1 MMSDFISR
9 LNLFAVS
16 SILIFFS
23 NLTISILAFLKG
35 QDKRLSI
42 VFGLLCL
49 CVTTWGIG
57 GYISSTTTSKEI
69 AYLGWQIANICSVF
83 VSPIYFHLVCI
94 YTKTARKHLLLLMY
108 FCGFVFISFNF
119 FAKEMFLGDL
129 QLLFNQFYYISW
141 SVDKNLIY
149 LIFYICFYWIFLL
162 YSFYILVRNFLN
174 SSKKKRNEIKYF
186 LIGTSIGWLG
196 AHGDFL
202 SVFKPT
208 FYPYLN
214 FLIAIYPI
222 ILTYAIFKHQLMDIK
237 IVLRKGLVY
246 SILIAFITIIYLL
259 VVLLFEKLLQ
269 GIVGYQS
276 IFTSI
281 LTALIIALIFIPLK
295 NKIQNFVDMVFFQGT
310 FTQIAKEKELISE
323 ELNRSERLKS
333 VATFASGMA
342 HEIKNPLTA
351 IKTFTE
357 YLPEKKNDPEFL
369 DKFSKIVSGEVGRI
383 DSLVHQ
389 LLDFAKPSLPK
400 LIPVNIHTLLEETLS
415 FLNNQLIK
423 HKIKVKKELRA
434 TQFTIQA
441 DLNQL
446 KQAFLNIFLNAIDAM
461 PNGGSFDIKTTAIN
475 SQTADKQ
482 FIQIIISDTGCG
494 IRKKDLPHIF
504 EPFYTAKDGGAGLGL
519 SITHEIIKNHDGK
532 ILVESNTNKGT
543 TFIIELPLKSNNY

>member
-1 MMSDFISR
+1 
-9 LNLFAVS
+9 
-16 SILIFFS
+16 
-23 NLTISILAFLKG
+23 
-35 QDKRLSI
+35 
-42 VFGLLCL
+42 
-49 CVTTWGIG
+49 
-57 GYISSTTTSKEI
+57 
-69 AYLGWQIANICSVF
+69 
-83 VSPIYFHLVCI
+83 
-94 YTKTARKHLLLLMY
+94 
-108 FCGFVFISFNF
+108 
-119 FAKEMFLGDL
+119 
-129 QLLFNQFYYISW
+129 
-141 SVDKNLIY
+141 
-149 LIFYICFYWIFLL
+149 
-162 YSFYILVRNFLN
+162 VRNFLN